1 MSRMMSGTA
10 KNVKIGRSGKN
21 HARARLSLVAVFSPP
36 CEAPVRHS
44 LRDDSM
50 ASEAVSVALQ
60 VGDEPCASLLSCM
73 MELNVPC
80 HHPKAP

>member
-1 MSRMMSGTA
+1 MSRLGA
-10 KNVKIGRSGKN
+10 AGKITRVPGCHWWQFSPRP
-21 HARARLSLVAVFSPP
+21 ARLRFGTLCVI
-36 CEAPVRHS
+36 
-44 LRDDSM
+44 DDSM